1 MSQVLLMQLRRRRPT
16 MKSEEYLLSTLDE
29 KRKKLV
35 AWLQRKS
42 AIIYEML
49 LCKGKIV
56 AVTEELTQLVH
67 LFKIIE
73 DT

>member
-1 MSQVLLMQLRRRRPT
+1 MSQVLLMQLRRRPT

-29 KRKKLV
+29 KRKKLA

-42 AIIYEML
+42 TIINEML

>member
-16 MKSEEYLLSTLDE
+16 MKREEYLLSTLDE
-29 KRKKLV
+29 KRKKLA

-42 AIIYEML
+42 AIINEML

>member
-29 KRKKLV
+29 RRKKLA

-42 AIIYEML
+42 TIINEML

-56 AVTEELTQLVH
+56 AVTEELTQLVD